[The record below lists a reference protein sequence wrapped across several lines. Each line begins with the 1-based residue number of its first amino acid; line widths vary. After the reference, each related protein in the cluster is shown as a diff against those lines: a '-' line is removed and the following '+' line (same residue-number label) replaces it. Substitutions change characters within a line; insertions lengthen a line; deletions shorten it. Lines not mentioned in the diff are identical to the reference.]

1 MDALR
6 IGPRLELPAA
16 ELELR
21 FSRSGGP
28 GGQNVNKVETR
39 VELRFRLA
47 ESESL
52 SAAQRE
58 RLMDK
63 LQSRLTRS
71 GELIVRAD
79 THRERGRN
87 LEEARLRMADLIAR
101 ALEVPRKRKATKP
114 TRGSKKRRLEAKRQR
129 SETKRGRRGDYD

>member
-6 IGPRLELPAA
+6 ISNRLEIPAA
-16 ELELR
+16 EFELR

-39 VELRFRLA
+39 VELRFALKD
-47 ESESL
+47 SPSL
-52 SAAQRE
+52 SEAQRD
-58 RLMDK
+58 RLSEK
-63 LQSRLTRS
+63 LASRLTRA

-101 ALEVPRKRKATKP
+101 SLEVPRKRKPTKP

-129 SETKRGRRGDYD
+129 SETKRQRRGGYD